1 MVYYIYTIIFGKRSK
16 LFFMKKARIVTL
28 VLCIA
33 SAAVFSGF
41 NNIMGGIAILI
52 QDFSNSV
59 TDFSFCGTALLIS
72 SAFLIAATVLAAFQK
87 VWLPAVLDII
97 GTGFYIYTVKT
108 FYEIPNELIPKTT
121 TEAFA
126 ERHLLTVFVT
136 VLLAVLIFLNYFS
149 DKNTEK
155 RSKRRAEKHNKNNRK
170 LNDSEKIL

>member
-1 MVYYIYTIIFGKRSK
+1 
-16 LFFMKKARIVTL
+16 MKKARIVTL

-41 NNIMGGIAILI
+41 NNIMGAIAILI
-52 QDFSNSV
+52 QDYTESAVGDYS
-59 TDFSFCGTALLIS
+59 SCGTALLIS

-87 VWLPAVLDII
+87 VWLPSAFNII

-108 FYEIPNELIPKTT
+108 FYSIPNELIPKENTQP
-121 TEAFA
+121 FA
-126 ERHLLTVFVT
+126 ERHLMTVFVT

-149 DKNTEK
+149 EKNVEK
-155 RSKRRAEKHNKNNRK
+155 RNKKRAEKYNQNNRK